1 MGLFLFPAPG
11 QQRNQTAASGP
22 HPCPQDNR
30 PFGLYAEDLFNAAQG
45 LGIGESTLIHLF
57 LAGLD
62 DPVNWEEL
70 GELDT
75 WSYWEMVDHV
85 IYLKEMDLLEGAPL
99 PVWAVVPEP
108 PRIVPATCR
117 FSGSFFGCPGLRRS
131 MEDTLLMSVK
141 QAVAAHGPPK
151 AAVSAHKAP
160 EVAGSAPFR
169 ELSESS
175 PEPAPFLE
183 PMQSAPEPAP
193 VEAKEA
199 AAPTVVADGAP
210 APPVAPDEAAAS
222 RSQKRRRRRKKGSS
236 TLQGLEA
243 VPEPSAGQEAV
254 PEPLQL
260 LALPAPPMRLA
271 LPAPPK
277 RLALPAPPKR
287 LALPAPP
294 KRLALPAP
302 PKRLALPAPPK
313 RLSLPAPPKRLALP
327 APPKRLALPEPPKRL
342 ALPAPPKRLAL
353 PGERPFLGGVVSGFC
368 HFGLVLFMVL

>member
-1 MGLFLFPAPG
+1 MGIFLFPAPG

-30 PFGLYAEDLFNAAQG
+30 PFGLYAEDLFYVGQG

-85 IYLKEMDLLEGAPL
+85 IYLKEVELLEGAPL

-117 FSGSFFGCPGLRRS
+117 FSVSFFGHPGLRRS
-131 MEDTLLMSVK
+131 VEDTLLMSVK

-151 AAVSAHKAP
+151 AAVSAQQSSWGGRAR
-160 EVAGSAPFR
+160 SAR
-169 ELSESS
+169 EPTEHT
-175 PEPAPFLE
+175 PEPAPLLE
-183 PMQSAPEPAP
+183 PMQSVPEPVP
-193 VEAKEA
+193 VQEPTKPVPLEANEA
-199 AAPTVVADGAP
+199 AAPPVVADGAP
-210 APPVAPDEAAAS
+210 APPVAADEAAAS
-222 RSQKRRRRRKKGSS
+222 RSQKRRRRRKKASS

-243 VPEPSAGQEAV
+243 VPELSADQEAV

-260 LALPAPPMRLA
+260 LALPAPP
-271 LPAPPK
+271 K
-277 RLALPAPPKR
+277 RLALPAAAQAPRPAGAAQAPRPAGAAHAPLSPGAAHAPRPAGTSSSASPCWCHPGTLPSCWLPP
-287 LALPAPP
+287 
-294 KRLALPAP
+294 
-302 PKRLALPAPPK
+302 
-313 RLSLPAPPKRLALP
+313 
-327 APPKRLALPEPPKRL
+327 
-342 ALPAPPKRLAL
+342 
-353 PGERPFLGGVVSGFC
+353 
-368 HFGLVLFMVL
+368 GLLTG

>member
-1 MGLFLFPAPG
+1 MGIFLFPAPG

-22 HPCPQDNR
+22 HPCRQDYR
-30 PFGLYAEDLFNAAQG
+30 PFGLYAEDLFCAGQG

-85 IYLKEMDLLEGAPL
+85 IYLKEVELLEGAPL

-117 FSGSFFGCPGLRRS
+117 FSVSSFGHPGLRRS
-131 MEDTLLMSVK
+131 VEDTLLMSVK

-151 AAVSAHKAP
+151 ATVTAHNAPEVVVPTHKVPEAVVSAHSSSEVAVSAHKAP
-160 EVAGSAPFR
+160 EVAEPAPPR
-169 ELSESS
+169 EPTEPT

-199 AAPTVVADGAP
+199 AAPTVVTDGAP
-210 APPVAPDEAAAS
+210 APPVAADEAAAS
-222 RSQKRRRRRKKGSS
+222 RSQKRRRRRKKASS

-243 VPEPSAGQEAV
+243 IPEPSAGQEAV
-254 PEPLQL
+254 PEPPKLPRP
-260 LALPAPPMRLA
+260 AGTAPAPRPAGAAQAPRPAGATQASCPAGPTLA
-271 LPAPPK
+271 ACQAAGSPLASWRARASLVCPSGPA
-277 RLALPAPPKR
+277 LAILQG
-287 LALPAPP
+287 
-294 KRLALPAP
+294 
-302 PKRLALPAPPK
+302 
-313 RLSLPAPPKRLALP
+313 S
-327 APPKRLALPEPPKRL
+327 
-342 ALPAPPKRLAL
+342 
-353 PGERPFLGGVVSGFC
+353 C
-368 HFGLVLFMVL
+368 